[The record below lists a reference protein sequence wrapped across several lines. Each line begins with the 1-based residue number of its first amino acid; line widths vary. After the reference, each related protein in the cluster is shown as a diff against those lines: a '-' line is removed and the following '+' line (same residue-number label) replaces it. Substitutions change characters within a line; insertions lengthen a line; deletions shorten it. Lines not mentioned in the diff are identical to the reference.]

1 MTRPVFAQ
9 QGAVLGVVHLP
20 PLLGQASCPGV
31 PALRAHALRE
41 ARELVAGGVHA
52 LLLENWRDD
61 VPRPTVDPEAVACLA
76 GLCRDV
82 VAAVEVPV
90 GVNVLPCDAR
100 AALAIA
106 VSCGLE
112 FLQLD
117 VFVNRVR
124 TDYSYSKVPP
134 FEFEPDL
141 AAFARWRRDFGA
153 EGVGV
158 LATVHP
164 KHYTTLDGSTLEAST
179 RRAIEHGADAV
190 VVTGAATGSAPDL
203 ARVQRV
209 CSAAGDV
216 PVVVG
221 SGVSLEN
228 APTLLPPA
236 RAAIVGTAFKSA
248 DFAEVYPERV
258 RALVAALAP

>member
-1 MTRPVFAQ
+1 M
-9 QGAVLGVVHLP
+9 LGVVHLP
-20 PLLGQASCPGV
+20 PLLGQPACPGL

-41 ARELVAGGVHA
+41 ARELAAGGVHA

-61 VPRPTVDPEAVACLA
+61 VPRPEVDPEAVACLSA
-76 GLCRDV
+76 LCRDV
-82 VAAVEVPV
+82 VAAVDVPV

-141 AAFARWRRDFGA
+141 AAFARWRREFGA

-164 KHYTTLDGSTLEAST
+164 KHYLTLDGSSLAQST

-190 VVTGAATGSAPDL
+190 VVTGSATGSAPDR
-203 ARVQRV
+203 ARVEAV
-209 CSAAGDV
+209 CAAAGSV

-221 SGVSLEN
+221 SGVDLEN
-228 APTLLPPA
+228 APLLLPPA
-236 RAAIVGTAFKSA
+236 RAAIVGSSLKTP
-248 DFAEVYPERV
+248 DFAQVLPERV
-258 RALVAALAP
+258 RALVAALEPST